1 MFPVTYFAPRFF
13 PGNYWA
19 EIGQTAAPSVEV
31 LEFSAQ
37 SIPDLTF
44 AATAQGV
51 IEETG
56 IYQPALDFTATLE
69 ELD

>member
-19 EIGQTAAPSVEV
+19 EIGQTAA